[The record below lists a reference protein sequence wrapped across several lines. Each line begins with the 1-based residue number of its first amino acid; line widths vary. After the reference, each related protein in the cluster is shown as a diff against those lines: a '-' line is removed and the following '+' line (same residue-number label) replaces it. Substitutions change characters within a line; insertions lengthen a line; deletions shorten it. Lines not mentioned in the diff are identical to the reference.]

1 MASRNSFQIQN
12 PGSSSAKPIS
22 SLAALAEPP
31 MRYVDGAMMDY
42 FLIEVVNT
50 LRESSA
56 VATART
62 KKIEQ
67 EMLEAGLVPPPPP
80 ASATVTSPKTDVT
93 SPKAGGAAPSP
104 RDSTTSL
111 SSTKGGKGSAV
122 VDEEEE
128 ALRVRL
134 EAIGLHVGANFTE
147 RLCRDRP
154 LFTETLDTVK
164 FICKDLWSACWNK
177 QVDNLRT
184 NHRGVYVLQDN
195 SFHTI
200 RHISSWK
207 GRAEALKRAKIYVAM
222 PAGIIKGALVR
233 LGYQTVTVTPE
244 INSLPQCQDTPQHIM
259 IRDSKLVTSTLASI
273 QPSVSASCAQKAM
286 ELGTRRANGG

>member
-1 MASRNSFQIQN
+1 MSSRNSFQIQIQT
-12 PGSSSAKPIS
+12 PQPKGMSA
-22 SLAALAEPP
+22 LGLTALSDPP
-31 MRYVDGAMMDY
+31 TRYVDGAMMDY

-56 VATART
+56 VATARS

-80 ASATVTSPKTDVT
+80 ASVTSPKPD
-93 SPKAGGAAPSP
+93 A

-111 SSTKGGKGSAV
+111 NSTRGKTAGV

-134 EAIGLHVGANFTE
+134 EAIGLHVGANITE
-147 RLCRDRP
+147 RDRP
-154 LFTETLDTVK
+154 LFTETLDTIK

-195 SFHTI
+195 AFHTI
-200 RHISSWK
+200 KHISSWK
-207 GRAEALKRAKIYVAM
+207 GRAEAIKRAKVYVAM
-222 PAGIIKGALVR
+222 PAGIIKGALTR
-233 LGYQTVTVTPE
+233 LGYQGVTVTPE
-244 INSLPQCQDTPQHIM
+244 INSLPQCTFQVKIP
-259 IRDSKLVTSTLASI
+259 RNS
-273 QPSVSASCAQKAM
+273 
-286 ELGTRRANGG
+286 